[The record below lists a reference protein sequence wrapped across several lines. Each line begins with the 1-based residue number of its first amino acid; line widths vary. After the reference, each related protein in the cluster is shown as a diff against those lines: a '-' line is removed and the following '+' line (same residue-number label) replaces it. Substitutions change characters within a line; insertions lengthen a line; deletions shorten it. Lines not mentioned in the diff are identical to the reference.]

1 MYASGEYIRHYTVR
15 IEVRIYFALYG
26 ANMGNI
32 FALYGANRGSNIF
45 RIFALYN
52 CEYIR
57 QYSERITG
65 NIFCIFGANM
75 PNIFGIFGANMR
87 NIFEL
92 LFAPYKPC
100 TEDQDELNVERLGM
114 RSVAACTLLSMRTGT
129 GVAPGG

>member
-15 IEVRIYFALYG
+15 IEVGIYFALYG

-32 FALYGANRGSNIF
+32 FALFGANRSWNIF
-45 RIFALYN
+45 RIFAPYK

-75 PNIFGIFGANMR
+75 PNIFGVFDANMR
-87 NIFEL
+87 NIFQL

-100 TEDQDELNVERLGM
+100 KEDQDALF
-114 RSVAACTLLSMRTGT
+114 RSGGKFDLSY
-129 GVAPGG
+129 V